1 MTVSF
6 IFTPATQLTPGG
18 KFLITK
24 MYAAF
29 KPQGGFEVVKQRQIS
44 TPARDW
50 TRFTE
55 HLYRSLVI
63 VLTELTQLEYSLLFY

>member
-44 TPARDW
+44 TPARD
-50 TRFTE
+50 
-55 HLYRSLVI
+55 
-63 VLTELTQLEYSLLFY
+63 